1 MQHHTIRYGVANMKK
16 VDKKQWFI
24 IGLQILGSGDL
35 SKITIDNLC
44 SILQITKGSFYHHFG
59 NIDGYVKALM
69 EYWLE
74 AQTTIFIQQAEAL
87 KDPKEKLKLL
97 ADTAAYALNKSEEV
111 IRGWGYSNDIVK
123 KYVTKV
129 DEIRLEYLIKLGRDR
144 RLNQEQAK
152 DMATIQYA
160 LLVGMQQVCSDLPP
174 KEFKK
179 LQDIVIN
186 KFK

>member
-1 MQHHTIRYGVANMKK
+1 MKK

-24 IGLQILGSGDL
+24 IGLQILEGGDF

-59 NIDGYVKALM
+59 NIDGYVGALM

-74 AQTTIFIQQAEAL
+74 LQTTQFIEQAEEFQ
-87 KDPKEKLKLL
+87 DPQDKLRSLGD
-97 ADTAAYALNKSEEV
+97 AAAYALNRSEEV

-123 KYVTKV
+123 GYVAKV
-129 DEIRLEYLIKLGRDR
+129 DEIRVKYLMKLGQDR
-144 RLNQEQAK
+144 GVNPEQAK

-160 LLVGMQQVCSDLPP
+160 LLVGMQQVCSNLPP

-179 LQDIVIN
+179 LQDIVID
-186 KFK
+186 KFKED